1 MTSIPTTAVAPRD
14 WAQRLQR
21 WLVRGVTFAG
31 LGAVS
36 LLLLAPFVWLFS
48 TSLRL
53 PRESFRLPPKWLP
66 TDFAIENY
74 VTVLTRLDF
83 FRYFGN
89 SVFVSGLI
97 VLGQLIFASMA
108 AFAFAR
114 LHFPAKNVLF
124 LLLMSALMIPIQATI
139 IPLFVLISRIGLKDS
154 LWSLILPGW
163 SSAFGVF
170 MLRQY
175 FLTIPNDL
183 EDAARVDGAN
193 IFRIYWNIMLP
204 LVVPALSVL
213 AILTFNGTWN
223 EFFRPFIFIGRAES
237 YTLPLALNALKGEFG
252 TGSVAI
258 ILAGVVLALL
268 PTLLLYIF
276 SQRYLVEGIASSGI
290 KG

>member
-1 MTSIPTTAVAPRD
+1 
-14 WAQRLQR
+14 
-21 WLVRGVTFAG
+21 
-31 LGAVS
+31 
-36 LLLLAPFVWLFS
+36 
-48 TSLRL
+48 
-53 PRESFRLPPKWLP
+53 
-66 TDFAIENY
+66 
-74 VTVLTRLDF
+74 
-83 FRYFGN
+83 
-89 SVFVSGLI
+89 
-97 VLGQLIFASMA
+97 
-108 AFAFAR
+108 
-114 LHFPAKNVLF
+114 
-124 LLLMSALMIPIQATI
+124 
-139 IPLFVLISRIGLKDS
+139 
-154 LWSLILPGW
+154 
-163 SSAFGVF
+163 

-204 LVVPALSVL
+204 LVVPALAVL

-223 EFFRPFIFIGRAES
+223 EFFRPFIFIGRSES